1 MFLSLPWVLY
11 EELGYS
17 GSITSLTGSLIL
29 TPPPPPLERAKRD
42 PGTRWSRAT
51 LTIENIREGSS
62 VIRQLVALGFVE
74 FKVTC
79 CATRMCCDRHFYP
92 RWLIILGLQT
102 AISNSIYSKLS
113 KCVARQ
119 FTVIVWCCCRLTRCI
134 YGKSVILQLW
144 TSTSAISSRANC
156 CFAFECARPILAN
169 FRQKRHYWQIHQH
182 FRAHLSWVNLFAL
195 IISSTI
201 LAKFRHNR
209 QIRKHFGV
217 VAGLIYWL
225 LPYCQQ
231 PFATLAKFAVFAKFA
246 NISGPF

>member
-29 TPPPPPLERAKRD
+29 PPPPLERAKRD
-42 PGTRWSRAT
+42 PGTRWPRAT
-51 LTIENIREGSS
+51 LTIENIREGSF

-74 FKVTC
+74 FKVTRC
-79 CATRMCCDRHFYP
+79 TARVCCDRHFYP

-144 TSTSAISSRANC
+144 TSSSAISSRTNC

-182 FRAHLSWVNLFAL
+182 FRAL
-195 IISSTI
+195 
-201 LAKFRHNR
+201 
-209 QIRKHFGV
+209 
-217 VAGLIYWL
+217 VAGLIYSL
-225 LPYCQQ
+225 LSFRQQ
-231 PFATLAKFAVFAKFA
+231 SQRNFAIIAKFA
-246 NISGPF
+246 NMSGS